1 MGRNDTIGEGETL
14 DGGAVRQPS
23 PSMQPITVRRF
34 RQGDE
39 ILGRYVVESELGQ
52 GGMGVVYRCL
62 DKVGG
67 VNVAV
72 KGVPPDVAHN
82 AGEMEE
88 IRANFQLVCDLRHPN
103 IAGVRTLEKDEY
115 GDYYLVMDLA
125 QGDDLGTWMRK
136 NKDADLKMRL
146 SIVRQIASA
155 LDYAHSRKVLHR
167 DIKPGNI
174 MVSPAGRVYILDFGL
189 AAQIS
194 TSLSRTSHMV
204 VSQSGTPAY
213 KSPEQWR
220 GKPQG
225 AAADQYALAVVAY
238 RLLSGKLP
246 FDGDNV
252 LILCRAVLEERPPVI
267 KHLSSHANKALAKAL
282 AKDPHDRFPNCVAF
296 ADALEGKSATGG
308 FWRMLGVAL
317 LSAGTML
324 AAGAV
329 WLHFEKMEQANKY
342 QSPSTNEV
350 TVVGKPQDPS
360 TNKVTVVDKPQSPS
374 TSKVTVVDKPQ
385 SPPTNKVTVVDK
397 PQSPP
402 TNEVTVVDK
411 PQPPSTNKVTV
422 VDKPQDPSTNKVTVV
437 GKPQSP
443 LPPPI
448 DVDFIKITNR
458 LAVAI
463 KERGKVYSSAEEFRN
478 SPRGFA
484 AKLKDIDEVWDAKTI
499 PGSKLSKQEAENVFG
514 AVSNEVGKLKDA
526 VAWMSQN
533 KGKRDVAV
541 KKEADLEGLIGDT
554 KTKDADLLGRA
565 ERNAEWAGVL
575 KKVGD
580 AKKLIDDG
588 SFDEAGLMFDEAKKD
603 IKRILN
609 AVEAERKREFLKRLE
624 QEGFVLDEERN
635 TRPPGTPSV
644 IKLPNG
650 ETIDMVWCPPGW
662 FMMGSPLTEQARK
675 PDEKRHPVRL
685 TKGFWIG
692 RYEITKGQWDA
703 VMGGESA
710 LFGIGKRQPK
720 DSVNWD
726 DCQNFIRRL
735 KTVAGINARLP
746 TEAEWEY
753 ACRAGTTTPFSF
765 GRQLNGTQAACNR
778 AAPYGTS
785 EKGPIN
791 LKWGVSDVGSFSAY
805 ANAWGINDMHG
816 NVFEWCED
824 FFDVYPDPGDIAED
838 PKVEAAARLDAQ
850 TGRTV
855 TLTTKVVRGGG
866 WNYDPSQCRSACR
879 HQCGAG
885 LRGSIVEMTGFRL
898 CCDDLP

>member
-14 DGGAVRQPS
+14 DGVAKPNPS
-23 PSMQPITVRRF
+23 QLPQSVTAKRF

-52 GGMGVVYRCL
+52 GGMGVVYGCL

-67 VNVAV
+67 VKVAV
-72 KGVPPDVAHN
+72 KGLPPDVAHN

-103 IAGVRTLEKDEY
+103 IVGVRTLEKDEY

-225 AAADQYALAVVAY
+225 VAADQYALAVVAY
-238 RLLSGKLP
+238 RLLSGRLP

-252 LILCRAVLEERPPVI
+252 LILCRAVLEEKPPAI
-267 KHLSSHANKALAKAL
+267 KHLSLRANKAFAKAL
-282 AKDPHDRFPNCVAF
+282 AKDPHDRFPNCIAF
-296 ADALEGKSATGG
+296 ADALEGNASAGG
-308 FWRMLGVAL
+308 FWRLLGTALMTAATIFVAV
-317 LSAGTML
+317 
-324 AAGAV
+324 GA
-329 WLHFEKMEQANKY
+329 WLHFEIREQERIAAEQKKETERLLAERIAAEKARKEREEKEAAEKARKEREEKEAADRAKAEQAKRAAA
-342 QSPSTNEV
+342 EAAE
-350 TVVGKPQDPS
+350 KA
-360 TNKVTVVDKPQSPS
+360 
-374 TSKVTVVDKPQ
+374 
-385 SPPTNKVTVVDK
+385 
-397 PQSPP
+397 
-402 TNEVTVVDK
+402 
-411 PQPPSTNKVTV
+411 
-422 VDKPQDPSTNKVTVV
+422 
-437 GKPQSP
+437 
-443 LPPPI
+443 
-448 DVDFIKITNR
+448 R
-458 LAVAI
+458 
-463 KERGKVYSSAEEFRN
+463 KEREE
-478 SPRGFA
+478 
-484 AKLKDIDEVWDAKTI
+484 
-499 PGSKLSKQEAENVFG
+499 
-514 AVSNEVGKLKDA
+514 
-526 VAWMSQN
+526 
-533 KGKRDVAV
+533 
-541 KKEADLEGLIGDT
+541 KEA
-554 KTKDADLLGRA
+554 ADRARA
-565 ERNAEWAGVL
+565 EQ
-575 KKVGD
+575 
-580 AKKLIDDG
+580 AKKAAA
-588 SFDEAGLMFDEAKKD
+588 EAAQKAQAEKEAAEKARKEREE
-603 IKRILN
+603 K
-609 AVEAERKREFLKRLE
+609 AAAEAARKAQAEKEAAEKARREQVAREKREFLKRLE
-624 QEGFVLDEERN
+624 REGFILDKEHN
-635 TRPPGTPSV
+635 PRPPGTSSA
-644 IKLPNG
+644 IHLPNG
-650 ETIDMVWCPPGW
+650 DDIAMVWCPPGW
-662 FMMGSPLTEQARK
+662 FMMGSTATEQARK

-692 RYEITKGQWDA
+692 RYEITKGQWNA
-703 VMGGESA
+703 VMDESA
-710 LFGIGKRQPK
+710 LFGIGMRQPK

-726 DCQNFIRRL
+726 DCQNFMRRL
-735 KTVAGINARLP
+735 KAMTGDKINARLP

-753 ACRAGTTTPFSF
+753 ACRAGTSTPFSF

-785 EKGPIN
+785 EKGPIS
-791 LKWGVSDVGSFSAY
+791 LKWSVSDVGSFSAY

-824 FFDVYPDPGDIAED
+824 FFDVYPDTGDIVED
-838 PKVEAAARLDAQ
+838 PKVESATRLDAQ

-855 TLTTKVVRGGG
+855 TLTTKVIRGGG

>member
-14 DGGAVRQPS
+14 DGVAKPNPS
-23 PSMQPITVRRF
+23 QLPQSVTAKRF

-52 GGMGVVYRCL
+52 GGMGVVYGCL

-67 VNVAV
+67 VKVAV
-72 KGVPPDVAHN
+72 KGLPPDVAHN

-103 IAGVRTLEKDEY
+103 IVGVRTLEKDEY

-225 AAADQYALAVVAY
+225 VAADQYALAVVAY
-238 RLLSGKLP
+238 RLLSGRLP

-252 LILCRAVLEERPPVI
+252 LILCRAVLEEKPPAI
-267 KHLSSHANKALAKAL
+267 KHLSLRANKAFAKAL
-282 AKDPHDRFPNCVAF
+282 AKDPHDRFPNCIAF
-296 ADALEGKSATGG
+296 ADALEGNASAGG
-308 FWRMLGVAL
+308 FWRLLGTAL
-317 LSAGTML
+317 LTAAAIFV
-324 AAGAV
+324 AAGA
-329 WLHFEKMEQANKY
+329 WLHFEIREQERIAAEQKKETERLLAERIAAEKARKEREEKESAEKARKEREEKEAADRAKAEQAK
-342 QSPSTNEV
+342 
-350 TVVGKPQDPS
+350 
-360 TNKVTVVDKPQSPS
+360 
-374 TSKVTVVDKPQ
+374 
-385 SPPTNKVTVVDK
+385 
-397 PQSPP
+397 
-402 TNEVTVVDK
+402 
-411 PQPPSTNKVTV
+411 
-422 VDKPQDPSTNKVTVV
+422 
-437 GKPQSP
+437 
-443 LPPPI
+443 
-448 DVDFIKITNR
+448 R
-458 LAVAI
+458 AA
-463 KERGKVYSSAEEFRN
+463 AE
-478 SPRGFA
+478 A
-484 AKLKDIDEVWDAKTI
+484 ARKA
-499 PGSKLSKQEAENVFG
+499 QAE
-514 AVSNEVGKLKDA
+514 
-526 VAWMSQN
+526 
-533 KGKRDVAV
+533 
-541 KKEADLEGLIGDT
+541 KEA
-554 KTKDADLLGRA
+554 A
-565 ERNAEWAGVL
+565 EKARREQVARE
-575 KKVGD
+575 
-580 AKKLIDDG
+580 
-588 SFDEAGLMFDEAKKD
+588 
-603 IKRILN
+603 
-609 AVEAERKREFLKRLE
+609 KREFLKRLE
-624 QEGFVLDEERN
+624 REGFILDKEHN
-635 TRPPGTPSV
+635 PRPPGTPSA
-644 IKLPNG
+644 IHLPNG
-650 ETIDMVWCPPGW
+650 DDIAMVWCPPGW
-662 FMMGSPLTEQARK
+662 FMMGSPATEQARK

-692 RYEITKGQWDA
+692 RYEITKGQWNA
-703 VMGGESA
+703 VMDESA
-710 LFGIGKRQPK
+710 LFGIGMRQPK

-726 DCQNFIRRL
+726 DCQNFMRRL
-735 KTVAGINARLP
+735 KAMTGDKINARLP

-753 ACRAGTTTPFSF
+753 ACRAGTSTPFSF

-785 EKGPIN
+785 EKGPIS
-791 LKWGVSDVGSFSAY
+791 LKWSVSDVGSFSAY

-824 FFDVYPDPGDIAED
+824 FFDVYPDTGDIVED
-838 PKVEAAARLDAQ
+838 PKVESATRLDSQ

-855 TLTTKVVRGGG
+855 TLTTKVIRGGG